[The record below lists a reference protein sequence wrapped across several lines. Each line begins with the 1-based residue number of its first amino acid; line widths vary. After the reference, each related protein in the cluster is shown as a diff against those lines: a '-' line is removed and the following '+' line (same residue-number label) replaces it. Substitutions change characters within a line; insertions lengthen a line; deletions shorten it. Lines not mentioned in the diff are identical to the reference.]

1 MPGTMIYEAT
11 HFYTYTRKVW
21 EFSWWQYWWTRYLYV
36 TNLSS
41 NSGFT
46 IRDVLSLLNSYKYT
60 IILILKDTL
69 LCTSKYV
76 KRIDLMLSV
85 LIASVPNTKYKQKTR
100 GQFWMWW
107 IYLVPSLWYMALS
120 SSKYC
125 IKYVQFVV
133 YKWCFTKTLKRTLL
147 S

>member
-1 MPGTMIYEAT
+1 MKLLIFIHTQEKSGNFLGDNIGGLD
-11 HFYTYTRKVW
+11 V
-21 EFSWWQYWWTRYLYV
+21 YV

-85 LIASVPNTKYKQKTR
+85 LIASVPNTKYKQKAR
-100 GQFWMWW
+100 GQFWMW
-107 IYLVPSLWYMALS
+107 
-120 SSKYC
+120 
-125 IKYVQFVV
+125 
-133 YKWCFTKTLKRTLL
+133 
-147 S
+147 